1 MQCDT
6 QRDFLCEK
14 PEIDTAATATATT
27 TATAAAGAC
36 SCGAGWTGSLDT
48 GRCYRRGAA
57 PADYQAQSTHQGF
70 TAQGGRLRLR
80 KMIFFGLIG
89 SNDSHP

>member
-14 PEIDTAATATATT
+14 PEIDTAATTTATA

-48 GRCYRRGAA
+48 GRCYLRGEAEA
-57 PADYQAQSTHQGF
+57 GLSWAEARARCRDLGADLASVASLTENW
-70 TAQGGRLRLR
+70 GGE
-80 KMIFFGLIG
+80 
-89 SNDSHP
+89 